1 MEMAAPGGFKLGG
14 ASLRA
19 VAEGSPRTRASLDFV
34 TAMKIGGTFRARAVP
49 RRRRGSAH

>member
-19 VAEGSPRTRASLDFV
+19 VAEGSPRTRASLDLV
-34 TAMKIGGTFRARAVP
+34 RAPENRRCARGERAAP
-49 RRRRGSAH
+49 R